1 MKFRN
6 VYNIEWRRGGRT
18 RAKLMVAISCYGKT
32 AENMV
37 IFLPS
42 ARSSLSDV
50 PKMNNG
56 PQWSAEELKAVLV
69 KGGCVPLH

>member
-1 MKFRN
+1 
-6 VYNIEWRRGGRT
+6 
-18 RAKLMVAISCYGKT
+18 MVAMSRYGKT

-37 IFLPS
+37 IFLRS
-42 ARSSLSDV
+42 AHSSLSDV

-56 PQWSAEELKAVLV
+56 PQWSAEELKAVLA